1 MRKLGLQTYGGI
13 EVFIDGESDTLYAN
27 NVPLKLDRAGTIAT
41 AYDGRYILAAVML
54 SIGATIFWFTDIILA
69 VFDTQTNMWKMWAT
83 KDPVTGQWIYD
94 KNCFQSPDS
103 GLQPNLLHIVHTNR
117 INHVRITPPNV
128 SWDIDFTAATQQR
141 TVDVLGGAL
150 GPIT

>member
-1 MRKLGLQTYGGI
+1 MRKLGLANYGGK

-41 AYDGRYILAAVML
+41 AFDGRYIMVAVLL
-54 SIGATIFWFTDIILA
+54 SIGATIFWFTDCILA
-69 VFDTQTNMWKMWAT
+69 VFDTQTNAWKT
-83 KDPVTGQWIYD
+83 YTQ
-94 KNCFQSPDS
+94 NNFQSPDS

-117 INHVRITPPNV
+117 INHVHINASV
-128 SWDIDFTAATQQR
+128 VDWDIDFSASNQKR
-141 TVDVLGGAL
+141 TVDVLAGAL